1 MDEDDDFFS
10 MRGRFRVPEKRKRV
24 PDDNDSTDS
33 ETGSS
38 MLSFANRLNCRF
50 G

>member
-10 MRGRFRVPEKRKRV
+10 MRGRFRIPEKRKRLH
-24 PDDNDSTDS
+24 DDDDSSDS
-33 ETGSS
+33 ESESS
-38 MLSFANRLNCRF
+38 IPRF